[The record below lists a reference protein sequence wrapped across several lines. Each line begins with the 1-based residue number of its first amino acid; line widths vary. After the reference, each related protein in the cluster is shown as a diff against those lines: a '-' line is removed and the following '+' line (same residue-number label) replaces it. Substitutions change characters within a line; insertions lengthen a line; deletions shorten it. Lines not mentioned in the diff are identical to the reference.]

1 MMEVG
6 KFISRIWMIS
16 YAKSIKAAV
25 VVVIMDYTE
34 DSMLTLVARGG
45 QCSWTTQ
52 RDSGAQSSTFDG
64 VGPAGGQL
72 QLIPGWVRESP
83 L

>member
-1 MMEVG
+1 
-6 KFISRIWMIS
+6 MIS

-34 DSMLTLVARGG
+34 DSMLTLVARWGGG
-45 QCSWTTQ
+45 QWSWTTQ
-52 RDSGAQSSTFDG
+52 RDSEAQSSTFDG

>member
-34 DSMLTLVARGG
+34 DSMLTLVARWQ

>member
-1 MMEVG
+1 
-6 KFISRIWMIS
+6 MIS
-16 YAKSIKAAV
+16 YAKLIKAAV
-25 VVVIMDYTE
+25 VEVIMDYTE
-34 DSMLTLVARGG
+34 DSMLTPVARGG
-45 QCSWTTQ
+45 RGNVPAWTTQ